1 MRGVTFAMVSN
12 LEKLSSALRT
22 VGNLEKDEAQ
32 RLVEKIKSDPQI
44 QDELRRSGLAHV
56 RDDAGR
62 SFVVRR
68 KVAEAAVARR

>member
-1 MRGVTFAMVSN
+1 MVSN

-22 VGNLEKDEAQ
+22 VGNPEKDEAQ

-62 SFVVRR
+62 GFVVKR
-68 KVAEAAVARR
+68 KVAEAAVAGR